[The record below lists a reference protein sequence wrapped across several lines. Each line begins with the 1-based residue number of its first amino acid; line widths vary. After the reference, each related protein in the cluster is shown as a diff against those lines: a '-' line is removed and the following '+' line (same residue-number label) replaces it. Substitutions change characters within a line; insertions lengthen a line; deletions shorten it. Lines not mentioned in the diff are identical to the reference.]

1 MIARFWRRLSAGAV
15 GPLPYEP
22 EPARVPR
29 TPQAQKNRGIHA
41 ATILADPLIAEALAA
56 IERRAHEAWAGSGAA
71 DVSLREQAY
80 WRLRAAAAFRA
91 ELEGLVR
98 DGLVATDEIE
108 SNERLAERR
117 QQENPDAR

>member
-1 MIARFWRRLSAGAV
+1 VIAKLWRRLSAGAI

-22 EPARVPR
+22 EPANTRR

-41 ATILADPLIAEALAA
+41 ATILADPLITEALAA
-56 IERRAHEAWAGSGAA
+56 IERRAHEAWAGSGVA
-71 DVSLREQAY
+71 DLPLREQAY

-98 DGLVATDEIE
+98 DGLVAADEIDA
-108 SNERLAERR
+108 NERLAERR
-117 QQENPDAR
+117 R